1 MPLNLLNALFIFNAV
16 VILGAAICSVTVRNL
31 IHAAMWMVLSF
42 FSIAILFV
50 FMGMGFFAVIQV
62 AIYIGAI
69 AVLILFAIMLTRR
82 SMQEQEDKRLKNVW
96 AALLA
101 VGCVLAVL
109 VTTLQQLPA
118 FTQSISSTQVD
129 EMVPALGRALTEPA
143 QYGLLFEL
151 ASVLLLAALIG
162 AIYLAYDRKKAEG
175 ERK

>member
-1 MPLNLLNALFIFNAV
+1 MPLNLLYAVFIFNAI
-16 VILGAAICSVTVRNL
+16 VILGSAICSVTARNL
-31 IHAAMWMVLSF
+31 IHAALWMVLSF

-50 FMGMGFFAVIQV
+50 FMGIGFFAVIQIT
-62 AIYIGAI
+62 IYIGAI

-101 VGCVLAVL
+101 VGGVLTVL
-109 VTTLQQLPA
+109 VMTLRQIPI
-118 FTQSISSTQVD
+118 FGESVSTTQVD
-129 EMVPALGRALTEPA
+129 EMVPALGKALTEPA

-162 AIYLAYDRKKAEG
+162 AIYLAFDRKKTEG
-175 ERK
+175 EEK

>member
-31 IHAAMWMVLSF
+31 VHAALWMVLSF

-50 FMGMGFFAVIQV
+50 FMGIGFFAVVQIT
-62 AIYIGAI
+62 IYIGAI

-82 SMQEQEDKRLKNVW
+82 SMQEQEDRRMKNIWV
-96 AALLA
+96 ALLA
-101 VGCVLAVL
+101 VGGILAVL
-109 VTTLQQLPA
+109 VITLKRLPS
-118 FTQSISSTQVD
+118 FTKSISITPVD
-129 EMVPALGRALTEPA
+129 AMVPELGKALTEPV

-162 AIYLAYDRKKAEG
+162 AIYLAYDRKKLEG
-175 ERK
+175 EGK